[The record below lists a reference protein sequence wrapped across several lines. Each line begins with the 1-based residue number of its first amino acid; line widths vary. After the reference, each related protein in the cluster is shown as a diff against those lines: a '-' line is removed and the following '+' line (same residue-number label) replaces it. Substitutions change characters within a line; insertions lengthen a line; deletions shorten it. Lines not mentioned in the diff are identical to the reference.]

1 MELPHRHPIALID
14 EHRIINDEEVEAT
27 YMVHNAHPVL
37 EGHFPH
43 VKIWPG
49 VYIVEGMNQCA
60 GLHALHLAEKEVGK
74 VKHEDY
80 VTFVTSVDKCKFR
93 FPVFPGT
100 RLRYEAKLVKRKMQH
115 MFYDCKVFDGESRVA
130 FCYNRF
136 NSQKTVKL
144 SLLVLKF
151 NQLTTNFFE
160 VILTSDIVGVKI
172 RHG

>member
-14 EHRIINDEEVEAT
+14 EHTIINDEEIEAT
-27 YMVHNAHPVL
+27 FLVKNDHPVL

-49 VYIVEGMNQCA
+49 VYLIEGMNQCA
-60 GLHALHLAEKEVGK
+60 GLHALYLAGKEVGT

-100 RLRYEAKLVKRKMQH
+100 KLTLQAKLVRRKFNH
-115 MFYDCKVFDGESRVA
+115 MFYECKVFDNETRVA
-130 FCYNRF
+130 SANVGLTA
-136 NSQKTVKL
+136 KKL
-144 SLLVLKF
+144 
-151 NQLTTNFFE
+151 
-160 VILTSDIVGVKI
+160 
-172 RHG
+172 

>member
-14 EHRIINDEEVEAT
+14 EHTILSDEEIEAT

-49 VYIVEGMNQCA
+49 VYIIEGMNQCA
-60 GLHALHLAEKEVGK
+60 GLHALHLAGKENDNL
-74 VKHEDY
+74 KHEDY

-130 FCYNRF
+130 
-136 NSQKTVKL
+136 SATIGLTAKKL
-144 SLLVLKF
+144 
-151 NQLTTNFFE
+151 
-160 VILTSDIVGVKI
+160 
-172 RHG
+172 